1 MSKNYF
7 KKTVYRNTAL
17 ITGSLLS
24 VGILSSVVTYKI
36 SEKFKPSFY
45 NYRASISKSNEEK
58 IGQHFLYKQ
67 FNELSEFQ
75 NAILNNRAAAGI
87 GTEYLATRLI
97 IKGKLAKIDY
107 SKFLNLPNLKEE
119 DYEEAIKVILKPSVF
134 NHLKSY
140 DKYLKYDE
148 NGNEINAH
156 LWEYFFP
163 YFIQDAIIAYNI
175 QKVKIDDKYKKV
187 DENGELLNEIDFSK
201 LLNSK
206 NKDAFSMV
214 DIMKTLGKVGYDKYI
229 ITDAIRDNMLYGSA
243 YDILLDEPYTRTDE
257 NFTGEVTEQ
266 TYDRLI
272 KNFKDLIKDG
282 SGFNINDTSHITF
295 KGDGLEIVNTI
306 VNPNDSTNVSIMY
319 NGDGIDAYYS
329 NDNAASTVDGETIR
343 FVRPNKN
350 VYLVDGIMFSAS
362 NSEENNKLYMN
373 YLTDNVYQNVN
384 LAYIEYQKLKKELPN
399 LSFEQ
404 LRKLAMIKAEE
415 KFFKDWQT
423 AKIAE
428 LIKQDSYFENNY
440 NQVSEQIVDLFNS
453 KHFEIASKN
462 QDNILDD
469 FYVEVIKNYF
479 EDEIDQL
486 VLNSTQNEDKTWEKT
501 LMFAILNKFS
511 DELQFDPEKN
521 IIEQYTDEFK
531 MNWIDKAASYL
542 GFITITESEVNS
554 DEYNEFINDLIN
566 TKYLNLDNFDYVNY
580 TTGVNLDMN
589 IIYKNYFYNGDLT
602 HDETVRKI
610 LWIDENEEI
619 EYQGISPIEDYLNS
633 KITFE
638 YYKQTKS

>member
-7 KKTVYRNTAL
+7 KKTIYRNTAL
-17 ITGSLLS
+17 IAGSILS
-24 VGILSSVVTYKI
+24 AGILASAINYKI
-36 SEKFKPSFY
+36 SKKFKPSFY

-67 FNELSEFQ
+67 FNELTEFQ

-97 IKGKLAKIDY
+97 IKGKISKIDY
-107 SKFLNLPNLKEE
+107 SKFLNLPNLKPQ

-163 YFIQDAIIAYNI
+163 YFVQDAIVAYNI
-175 QKVKIDDKYKKV
+175 NKVNIADEYKKR
-187 DENGELLNEIDFSK
+187 DENGELVNEIDFAK
-201 LLNSK
+201 ILNSD
-206 NKDAFSMV
+206 NKDAFNMV
-214 DIMKTLGKVGYDKYI
+214 DIMKTLRKVGYDKYI

-243 YDILLDEPYTRTDE
+243 YDTVLDKPESRTDE

-266 TYDRLI
+266 TYERLI

-306 VNPNDSTNVSIMY
+306 VNPSDSTNVSIMY

-343 FVRPNKN
+343 FVRPSKN
-350 VYLVDGIMFSAS
+350 VFLVDGVMFSAS
-362 NSEENNKLYMN
+362 NSKENNENYMS
-373 YLTDNVYQNVN
+373 YLTENVYQNVN
-384 LAYIEYQKLKKELPN
+384 LAYIEYLKLKKEYPN
-399 LSFEQ
+399 LPFKQ
-404 LRKLAMIKAEE
+404 LKNLAMIKGEE
-415 KFFKDWQT
+415 AVYKDWQT
-423 AKIAE
+423 NKIAE
-428 LIKQDSYFENNY
+428 LIKSNSYFENNY
-440 NQVSEQIVDLFNS
+440 LKVSNEIVELFNNE
-453 KHFEIASKN
+453 HFKLASKEN
-462 QDNILDD
+462 KSTLDD
-469 FYVEVIKNYF
+469 FYVQVISNYF
-479 EDEIDQL
+479 NEKLDSIIYD
-486 VLNSTQNEDKTWEKT
+486 NSEEANNSWEKT
-501 LMFAILNKFS
+501 LMFEILNKFS
-511 DELQFDPEKN
+511 DELGYDQSIPLDK
-521 IIEQYTDEFK
+521 QYNSDFK
-531 MNWIDKAASYL
+531 SEWINKTASYL
-542 GFITITESEVNS
+542 GFITITENEINS
-554 DEYNEFINDLIN
+554 PEYNNFISDLISS
-566 TKYLNLDNFDYVNY
+566 KYLNLDNFDYVNY

-610 LWIDENEEI
+610 LWIDENDEI
-619 EYQGISPIEDYLNS
+619 EYKGISPIEDYLNS